1 MKIKLTLD
9 FEESIESALKK
20 EVGSFINYRVRSK
33 SLDAR
38 GINRGKRPRFTYE
51 IEVLKSGEQF
61 EPLTESFPQ
70 VGPLSERPII
80 VGTGPAGLFCALRLL
95 DCGVP
100 SILLERGKP
109 AALRMKDIAKFWRY
123 GQLDPESNVCYGEG
137 GAGLFSDGKLITRV
151 KSPYISYVMQRLVD
165 FGAPEETAYLSNP
178 HLGSN
183 RIRGLIIRLTD
194 YLKKGGCEFRY
205 QARVNQL
212 IYSADGKK
220 VEGVMLA
227 SGEKLYSPHIVLA
240 TGHSA
245 HEMYRHLEHSHVA
258 MKPKDFAV
266 GVRVEHPSA
275 LINQLQHGKFYEHQA
290 LGTAKYRLS
299 SHNQLT
305 DRGAYSFCMCPGGIV
320 LSSGTDADGIV
331 TNGMS
336 NYNQDYPWSNAAII
350 VSVKAGR
357 DFCLKP
363 SDSLLDGF
371 RFQREI
377 EIAAFR
383 HSVEFADGKAL
394 PAQSLIPFV
403 EQRKAVGSLP
413 KSSTPSGTFNCS
425 FDKIFPQFVQDELRQ
440 AFLQYE
446 KLLPGFLSREAVVMA
461 PETRTSSP
469 VTILRDRETLV
480 STSTD
485 GLYPCGEGAGHA
497 GGITSAAVD
506 GVNVALSILRRAG
519 KLD

>member
-1 MKIKLTLD
+1 MKIKLNLD
-9 FEESIESALKK
+9 FEENIETALKK
-20 EVGSFINYRVRSK
+20 EVGSFINFRVRSK

-38 GINRGKRPRFTYE
+38 GINRGKRPRFNYE
-51 IEVLKSGEQF
+51 IEVIRSGEVF
-61 EPLTESFPQ
+61 EPLTLAFPK
-70 VGPLSERPII
+70 VGPLKVKPII

-123 GQLDPESNVCYGEG
+123 GELNPESNVCYGEG
-137 GAGLFSDGKLITRV
+137 GAGLFSDGKLVTRV

-183 RIRGLIIRLTD
+183 RIRGLIIKLTD
-194 YLKKGGCEFRY
+194 YLKHGGCEFRY
-205 QARVNQL
+205 EARVDEL
-212 IYSADGKK
+212 LYSADRQQ
-220 VEGVMLA
+220 VEGVLLA
-227 SGEKLYSPHIVLA
+227 NGEKLYSPHVVLA

-245 HEMYRHLEHSHVA
+245 HEIYRHLEKAKVA
-258 MKPKDFAV
+258 MRPKDFAV
-266 GVRVEHPSA
+266 GVRVEHPSS
-275 LINQLQHGKFYEHQA
+275 LINRLQHGAFCHHEA

-299 SHNQLT
+299 SHNELT

-357 DFCLKP
+357 DFYRKE

-371 RFQREI
+371 HFQRQI
-377 EIAAFR
+377 ETAAFH
-383 HSVEFADGKAL
+383 HSKEFADGKAL
-394 PAQSLIPFV
+394 PSQSLIPFV
-403 EQRKAVGSLP
+403 ENKKFNGVLP
-413 KSSTPSGTFNCS
+413 KSSTPSGVFNCS
-425 FDKIFPQFVQDELRQ
+425 FDKIFPSFVQDELRQ
-440 AFLQYE
+440 AFLKYE
-446 KLLPGFLSREAVVMA
+446 TLMPGFLSKEAIVMS

-469 VTILRDRETLV
+469 VTIMRDRETYV
-480 STSTD
+480 SLSTN
-485 GLYPCGEGAGHA
+485 GLYPCGEGSGHA

-506 GVNVALSILRRAG
+506 GVNVALSILKREG